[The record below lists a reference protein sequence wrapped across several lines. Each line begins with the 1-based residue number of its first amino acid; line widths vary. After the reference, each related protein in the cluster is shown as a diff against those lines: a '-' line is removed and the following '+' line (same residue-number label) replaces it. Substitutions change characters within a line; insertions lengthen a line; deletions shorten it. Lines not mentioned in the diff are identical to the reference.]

1 MKPLALQPRLVEQA
15 YEAVLDEIC
24 DGALPPGT
32 HLVQEQLAA
41 RLGVSRQP
49 VQQAL
54 LLLKSDGLLQDAGR
68 RGLVV
73 APVDLGMMRHR
84 YQIRATLDALAARLA
99 AEQCAAVPAVA
110 AAVERDGKR
119 IIAAGV
125 AAVATGCVH
134 DMVARDV
141 AFHGFLYEV
150 SGNPLL
156 GPTAQRHWRYL
167 RRVMGEVLRRAEPP
181 RAIWRQ
187 HREIL
192 GAIVAGDPER
202 GEALAVR
209 HVEAAEARL
218 RRALGQEGEG
228 EAPADG
234 GCRRDAG

>member
-1 MKPLALQPRLVEQA
+1 MKAIAAHPRLVEQA

-24 DGALPPGT
+24 DGALPSGAR
-32 HLVQEQLAA
+32 LVQEQLAA

-99 AEQCAAVPAVA
+99 AARCAAEPAFARATGQGGDQVVAEGLAAVA
-110 AAVERDGKR
+110 A
-119 IIAAGV
+119 
-125 AAVATGCVH
+125 GCVH
-134 DMVARDV
+134 AMVARDV
-141 AFHGFLYEV
+141 AFHAFLYEA

-156 GPTAQRHWRYL
+156 EPTAQRHWRYL

-192 GAIVAGDPER
+192 DAVVAGDLE
-202 GEALAVR
+202 GSEALAIR

-218 RRALGQEGEG
+218 RRALGQKDEG
-228 EAPADG
+228 EATEDG
-234 GCRRDAG
+234 SRRRHAR

>member
-15 YEAVLDEIC
+15 YDAILDEIC
-24 DGALPPGT
+24 DGALPANAR
-32 HLVQEQLAA
+32 LVQEQLAG

-54 LLLKSDGLLQDAGR
+54 LLLKSDGLAQDAGR

-73 APVDLGMMRHR
+73 APVDLGVMRHS

-99 AEQCAAVPAVA
+99 AERCAAAPAAA
-110 AAVERDGKR
+110 AAVRREGERVV
-119 IIAAGV
+119 AAGV
-125 AAVATGCVH
+125 AAIATGCVH

-141 AFHGFLYEV
+141 AFHAFLYEA

-156 GPTAQRHWRYL
+156 GPTAERHWRYL

-187 HREIL
+187 HQEIL
-192 GAIVAGDPER
+192 GAIVAGDLEAS
-202 GEALAVR
+202 EALAIR
-209 HVEAAEARL
+209 HVESAEDRL
-218 RRALGQEGEG
+218 RRALGQDDEG
-228 EAPADG
+228 EAPADDRH
-234 GCRRDAG
+234 RRRAR

>member
-24 DGALPPGT
+24 DGALPPGAR
-32 HLVQEQLAA
+32 LVQEQLAA

-73 APVDLGMMRHR
+73 APLDLGMMRHR

-99 AEQCAAVPAVA
+99 AERCAADPAFAAAAKQDGDRVVAEGLAAVA
-110 AAVERDGKR
+110 A
-119 IIAAGV
+119 
-125 AAVATGCVH
+125 GCVH

-141 AFHGFLYEV
+141 AFHAFLYEA

-156 GPTAQRHWRYL
+156 EPTAQRHWRYL

-187 HREIL
+187 HQEIL
-192 GAIVAGDPER
+192 AAVVAGDLEAS
-202 GEALAVR
+202 EALAIR
-209 HVEAAEARL
+209 HVETAEAHL
-218 RRALGQEGEG
+218 RRALGQDDGG
-228 EAPADG
+228 EATADDG
-234 GCRRDAG
+234 RRRRAG